1 MKHALM
7 EPESVFDRR
16 ISGIRIVSD
25 GRADRAW
32 LPGTA
37 LGHRRTFQDISGL
50 ARGAACIFLT
60 RLILQ
65 VTNRILVRTTHD
77 GFWIFEGMKLSFSI
91 SDFQLDERAVP
102 TAEPAP

>member
-1 MKHALM
+1 VKHALM

-77 GFWIFEGMKLSFSI
+77 GFWIFEGMKLSSSI
-91 SDFQLDERAVP
+91 RDLTFDAHAARA
-102 TAEPAP
+102 AESAS